1 MYKHSDLILVQSKA
15 FLDAIKPLAAERPLK
30 YYPNSVDDSF
40 VQPINP
46 SVKLPDIPQ
55 LYEGFPVVFA
65 GNIGEAQAVEVIIG
79 AAEHLRNYP
88 DIRFILLGQ
97 GSKWGWMRQEI
108 EKRKLDN
115 LHLVGRFSVETMP
128 GLLAKSQALLVTL
141 ADRSIFAATVPNK
154 IQAYMAVGRPIIASL
169 NGEGARIVNEAGAGV
184 TASAENTEALAHAVL
199 KLYQMTSEE
208 RLRMGQR
215 GRSYFL
221 KHFEH
226 EKLIQEL
233 ISTFEELTE
242 KKI

>member
-1 MYKHSDLILVQSKA
+1 
-15 FLDAIKPLAAERPLK
+15 
-30 YYPNSVDDSF
+30 
-40 VQPINP
+40 
-46 SVKLPDIPQ
+46 
-55 LYEGFPVVFA
+55 
-65 GNIGEAQAVEVIIG
+65 
-79 AAEHLRNYP
+79 LRNYP

-97 GSKWGWMRQEI
+97 GSKWDWMRQEI
-108 EKRKLDN
+108 ERRKLEN

-128 GLLAKSQALLVTL
+128 GLMAKSQALLVTL
-141 ADRSIFAATVPNK
+141 ADRPIFAATVPNK

-184 TASAENTEALAHAVL
+184 TATAENTEALAHAVL
-199 KLYQMTSEE
+199 KLYQMTSED

-233 ISTFEELTE
+233 ISTFEELAGE
-242 KKI
+242 KI